1 MVLCKVTAPNNL
13 EHPLIQKHVK
23 GPGGIRTISPV
34 VTFNHWVFS
43 PSIIAYSKKG
53 YIFEVL
59 KGYTFDSE
67 IVFDKYVDTLYELRL
82 KYPKTNPMNYIAK
95 ILMNSLFGR
104 FGMSDNHPEIAFVDK
119 DEFETLLISGPSI
132 SSMELTPNLF
142 CVTIENDNID
152 SMMDNGSETHNI
164 NIAVAAAISE
174 YARIEM
180 SVLKN
185 RDDIKLFYTDTDSAY
200 VNAPLDSTLISN
212 TELGKF
218 KLEHICSKG
227 IFLAPKVYGLLTT
240 EGNEI
245 IKIKGLNKAG
255 ISNLSIASLEALLK
269 QDETLTLNQ
278 ERWFKKLQDGTITVK
293 EQLYSLTVT
302 GNKRELIY
310 NNGILVGT
318 KPFVLNGEVINNN
331 KIS

>member
-1 MVLCKVTAPNNL
+1 MKETST
-13 EHPLIQKHVK
+13 K
-23 GPGGIRTISPV
+23 GSAMYTL
-34 VTFNHWVFS
+34 
-43 PSIIAYSKKG
+43 SK
-53 YIFEVL
+53 L
-59 KGYTFDSE
+59 
-67 IVFDKYVDTLYELRL
+67 LL
-82 KYPKTNPMNYIAK
+82 
-95 ILMNSLFGR
+95 NSLYGR
-104 FGMSDNHPEIAFVDK
+104 FGLNPLLYTF
-119 DEFETLLISGPSI
+119 LISSKKDMENKIKNELPSLEERI
-132 SSMELTPNLF
+132 DFGDFSMCSFHSTKFASSN
-142 CVTIENDNID
+142 VA
-152 SMMDNGSETHNI
+152 
-164 NIAVAAAISE
+164 IASAITA

-269 QDETLTLNQ
+269 QDETLSLSQ
-278 ERWFKKLQDGTITVK
+278 ERWFKKLQEGTITVK

-302 GNKRELIY
+302 GNKRVLIY
-310 NNGILVGT
+310 NNGILVAT
-318 KPFVLNGEVINNN
+318 NQWF
-331 KIS
+331 